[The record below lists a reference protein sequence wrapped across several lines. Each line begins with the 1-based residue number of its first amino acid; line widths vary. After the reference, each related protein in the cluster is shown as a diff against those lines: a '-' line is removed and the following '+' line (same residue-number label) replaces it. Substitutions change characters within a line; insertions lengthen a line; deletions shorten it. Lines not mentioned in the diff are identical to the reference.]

1 MLHSRRRTLLTHK
14 MLGPP
19 GARVFVADGRAPCV
33 LGLHGFTG
41 TASELRPLV
50 DTIARH
56 GYAVDV
62 PLMAGHGDAPDA
74 LQGLGFDDWVKS
86 ARERFDALAARYGK
100 VVLCGFSLGSL
111 VAMHLAAERPA
122 ALAGLIVLGNA
133 LELHPYSSVPF
144 AAIDRLGL
152 RMPDWY
158 LVKFRAADMR
168 DRGAAAKIATYD
180 RHPLRAAFEVY
191 LAGKRVRREVE
202 RIVCPTL
209 VLHGQRDLVCRPSNA
224 RWLADHVGA
233 KDVTVRVYANS
244 GHVVAADFDKDA
256 VARDVVRFLDRIAA
270 TRAADSQSGGKA
282 GSF

>member
-1 MLHSRRRTLLTHK
+1 MLHSRRRTLLTQK
-14 MLGPP
+14 MLGPESAGP
-19 GARVFVADGRAPCV
+19 RAHVFAAEGRAPCV

-50 DTIARH
+50 DTIAAH

-62 PLMAGHGDAPDA
+62 PLLAGHGAAPDA
-74 LQGLGFDDWVKS
+74 LQALGFDDWVKS
-86 ARERFDALAARYGK
+86 ARERFDMLAARHGA

-122 ALAGLIVLGNA
+122 GLAGLIVLGNA
-133 LELHPYSSVPF
+133 LELHAYSSVPF
-144 AAIDRLGL
+144 AVVERLGI
-152 RMPDWY
+152 RVPDWY

-168 DRGAAAKIATYD
+168 DRDAAAKITTYD

-191 LAGKRVRREVE
+191 LAGKRVRREVG

-209 VLHGQRDLVCRPSNA
+209 VLHGKKDLVCRPANA
-224 RWLADHVGA
+224 RWLAEHVGA

-244 GHVVAADFDKDA
+244 GHVVAADLDKEI
-256 VARDVVRFLDRIAA
+256 VAQDVVRFLERVSP
-270 TRAADSQSGGKA
+270 RARA
-282 GSF
+282 